1 MFSFAST
8 GSLSGLDSGHGGG
21 GGGGIDDGNSSIH
34 DSDIGYEDHEDH
46 ENDGE
51 CAENA
56 DTSSGADSMV
66 AISMNPLNSA
76 NLSESKEERLSRYTA
91 LLDAI
96 LARHST
102 QPIFINTLDVYM
114 NTLEPVVERSMNEQ
128 LAREEQ
134 RALFEKLKNA
144 FITEYLKTCPY
155 YYLPDV
161 KLFIEYQCETFGVV
175 QESRIWSDIITSIE
189 ADEALVP
196 YKYRIR
202 TEILQQIRQRH
213 IWRCTPESSTIQG
226 VLNLMTSFFFPNKE
240 VAKYFLTI
248 LGDDLLGKTS
258 TKQTIYL
265 NTGHIDSL
273 ISTLSYQFSRYVKH
287 RIHNIFKKNI
297 QLSQVAGLVMNPHS
311 VSGSVSPMLTE
322 GMTEPTQLCPTDD
335 GAFSESAHSGSQAQT
350 NFTPAGASAPASQEI
365 SYTLMNL
372 RILQT
377 KTEIPPIDFWEDHI
391 RTKIIDI
398 ISVAFHYS
406 IRFENAEN
414 FLETYC
420 SLPSVYNSAN
430 MLTEY
435 SINSLIYRFLCEGW
449 VNGVGVGEIPINS
462 VGSVLTESST
472 EGASAGADTD
482 PAVATISPPM
492 PSHSSSIPSITSTDL
507 AYLWK
512 TFISQYGV
520 VDTFIMRPSIKLIQ
534 EYITT
539 NPFITTYLI
548 KRLQLPRLFKEFIN
562 TTMTSY
568 ADEEYQ
574 LNPQFQ
580 YSDVYVY
587 DTDELLKIFKMWVQ
601 LNHPENMVDVNRE
614 IGADQIL
621 KMITHY
627 YSSAVR
633 VIDGKTVYGWRC
645 SMWDKPAM
653 IIEYLKTEGRPH
665 KYTDFCKFLKE
676 KQITLI
682 PSKAYYDRMAE
693 N

>member
-8 GSLSGLDSGHGGG
+8 GSLSGLDLGHGGEG
-21 GGGGIDDGNSSIH
+21 GSGIDDGKYSTH
-34 DSDIGYEDHEDH
+34 DSDIGYEDG
-46 ENDGE
+46 DG
-51 CAENA
+51 
-56 DTSSGADSMV
+56 DGHGHGDGDDQTSNIPSGV
-66 AISMNPLNSA
+66 ELTVTISTNPLDSA
-76 NLSESKEERLSRYTA
+76 GLMESKEQRLSRYTA
-91 LLDAI
+91 RLDAI
-96 LARHST
+96 LVRHSA
-102 QPIFINTLDVYM
+102 QPIFINTLDIYM
-114 NTLEPVVERSMNEQ
+114 NTLETVVERSMNEQ

-273 ISTLSYQFSRYVKH
+273 ISTLSYQFSRYVRHK
-287 RIHNIFKKNI
+287 IHNIFKKNI
-297 QLSQVAGLVMNPHS
+297 QLSQVSGGGTPNHS
-311 VSGSVSPMLTE
+311 VSPLLTE
-322 GMTEPTQLCPTDD
+322 GMTESTHPCPTDD
-335 GAFSESAHSGSQAQT
+335 SAFSESAHSGSQAQMD
-350 NFTPAGASAPASQEI
+350 FIPAGISTSASQEI
-365 SYTLMNL
+365 SYPLMNL

-391 RTKIIDI
+391 RTKVLDI
-398 ISVAFHYS
+398 ISVVFHYS

-435 SINSLIYRFLCEGW
+435 SVKSLIYQFLREGSGIGMGTIKTSDTS
-449 VNGVGVGEIPINS
+449 VNS
-462 VGSVLTESST
+462 VTSVLTESLT
-472 EGASAGADTD
+472 EGASDGFI
-482 PAVATISPPM
+482 ATPP
-492 PSHSSSIPSITSTDL
+492 PTLAPTIIPPLPTITSTDL
-507 AYLWK
+507 SYLWK

-520 VDTFIMRPSIKLIQ
+520 VDTFIMRPAIKQIQ
-534 EYITT
+534 EYIAGNPSVTT
-539 NPFITTYLI
+539 HLI
-548 KRLQLPRLFKEFIN
+548 KRLQLPRLFKEFIS
-562 TTMTSY
+562 TTMTPY
-568 ADEEYQ
+568 ADEEYE
-574 LNPQFQ
+574 LKPQFQ

-587 DTDELLKIFKMWVQ
+587 DTDELLKIFKMWTQ
-601 LNHPENMVDVNRE
+601 LNHPDNMGDVNRE

-621 KMITHY
+621 KMVTHY
-627 YSSAVR
+627 YNSAVR
-633 VIDGKTVYGWRC
+633 IVDGKTVYGWRC

>member
-8 GSLSGLDSGHGGG
+8 GSLSCFDSSNTQPFG
-21 GGGGIDDGNSSIH
+21 DE
-34 DSDIGYEDHEDH
+34 IGYEDED
-46 ENDGE
+46 GGGV
-51 CAENA
+51 
-56 DTSSGADSMV
+56 GADILSV
-66 AISMNPLNSA
+66 QHTDFDSGFGTQNTNPPNS
-76 NLSESKEERLSRYTA
+76 LSVFETNESRLSRYTA

-96 LARHST
+96 LKRHST

-114 NTLEPVVERSMNEQ
+114 NTLENAVERSMNDQ

-134 RALFEKLKNA
+134 RALFEKLKNG

-175 QESRIWSDIITSIE
+175 QESRIWSDIITTIE
-189 ADEALVP
+189 ADESLIP
-196 YKYRIR
+196 YKYKIR

-258 TKQTIYL
+258 SKQITYL
-265 NTGHIDSL
+265 STARIDEV
-273 ISTLSYQFSRYVKH
+273 ISTLSYQFSRYVRHK
-287 RIHNIFKKNI
+287 IHNVFKKNI
-297 QLSQVAGLVMNPHS
+297 HISNQTSTHLS
-311 VSGSVSPMLTE
+311 
-322 GMTEPTQLCPTDD
+322 EPITNSADEVL
-335 GAFSESAHSGSQAQT
+335 SESINSEGQIINLEIQPS
-350 NFTPAGASAPASQEI
+350 SACLS
-365 SYTLMNL
+365 NL

-377 KTEIPPIDFWEDHI
+377 RSDIPTSEYWEDHI
-391 RTKIIDI
+391 RTKILDI

-420 SLPSVYNSAN
+420 SLPSVYNSAHVFADYSLYKLLSVFLGHE
-430 MLTEY
+430 LTTDLLT
-435 SINSLIYRFLCEGW
+435 IN
-449 VNGVGVGEIPINS
+449 
-462 VGSVLTESST
+462 
-472 EGASAGADTD
+472 A
-482 PAVATISPPM
+482 ISPNEET
-492 PSHSSSIPSITSTDL
+492 SEIIQPSITDVPSISILPNDL

-512 TFISQYGV
+512 AFISEYGV
-520 VDTFIMRPSIKLIQ
+520 IDTFIMRPCIKLVQ
-534 EYITT
+534 EYITAY
-539 NPFITTYLI
+539 PSITSHLI
-548 KRLQLPRLFKEFIN
+548 KRLKLPHLFKEFIS
-562 TTMTSY
+562 TTMTPY
-568 ADEEYQ
+568 TDEDYEH
-574 LNPQFQ
+574 NTAFQ

-587 DTDELLKIFKMWVQ
+587 DTDEILKIFKMWIQ
-601 LNHPENMVDVNRE
+601 LNHPEIIGDVNRE

-621 KMITHY
+621 KMIMHY
-627 YSSAVR
+627 YNSAVR
-633 VIDGKTVYGWRC
+633 IVDGKTVYGWRC

-653 IIEYLKTEGRPH
+653 IIEYLKTDGRPH